1 MVKLFKRKGITIPIM
16 IMEAPMPEREESKS
30 VRLVMKCFKM
40 RLTIEARRL
49 VKPMMTALS
58 LGSILLFAAPCQIG
72 RRLNIQ
78 IVNIS
83 L

>member
-58 LGSILLFAAPCQIG
+58 LGSILLFAAPCWREIEVH
-72 RRLNIQ
+72 I
-78 IVNIS
+78 
-83 L
+83 

>member
-1 MVKLFKRKGITIPIM
+1 M

-49 VKPMMTALS
+49 VKQMMTALS
-58 LGSILLFAAPCQIG
+58 LGSILLFAAPCKIG
-72 RRLNIQ
+72 GRLNINIHIQ
-78 IVNIS
+78 IVNIFI
-83 L
+83 